1 MSAHTPIDPAKIERQ
16 KRLEE
21 TLRENL
27 KRRKLQAKARK
38 TSAMPEDTDA
48 DPERPARD
56 IFRQKSMMLMK

>member
-1 MSAHTPIDPAKIERQ
+1 MSAHTPVDPAKIERQ

-38 TSAMPEDTDA
+38 APGPAEGAACGPDGETAPDA
-48 DPERPARD
+48 GKD
-56 IFRQKSMMLMK
+56 

>member
-1 MSAHTPIDPAKIERQ
+1 MSAHTPVDPAKIERQ

-38 TSAMPEDTDA
+38 TGSAPADPDDAPEPDA
-48 DPERPARD
+48 D
-56 IFRQKSMMLMK
+56 